1 MDLTKAGQGMMAV
14 GLILGMVFLTY
25 FFGGVEENQRNPNAD
40 PNSFVYS
47 ESIEVPLKRNRQG
60 HYVLIG
66 QINGENVEF
75 LLDTGATD
83 VVVPESTAR
92 RLGLPYGVR
101 GRAMTANG
109 PITIYQTR
117 IDELHLGEILL
128 TNIDASI
135 NPSMEGAILLGM
147 SALGQIE
154 FSQRADTLTLRQTNP
169 ETNTRLN

>member
-1 MDLTKAGQGMMAV
+1 MNVTKTGQGMMTV
-14 GLILGMVFLTY
+14 GVVLGMVFLTF
-25 FFGGVEENQRNPNAD
+25 FFGGVKENRRNPNSD
-40 PNSFVYS
+40 PVSSIHS

-60 HYVLIG
+60 HYLLIG
-66 QINGENVEF
+66 QINGEDVEF

-92 RLGLPYGVR
+92 RLGLPYGIR

-109 PITIYQTR
+109 PVTIYQTR
-117 IDELHLGEILL
+117 INELHLGKIRL

-135 NPSMEGAILLGM
+135 NPKMEGAILLGM

-154 FSQRADTLTLRQTNP
+154 FSQQADTLTLKQKVLKKKTG
-169 ETNTRLN
+169 

>member
-1 MDLTKAGQGMMAV
+1 MNVTKTGQGMMTV
-14 GLILGMVFLTY
+14 GVALGMVFLTF
-25 FFGGVEENQRNPNAD
+25 FFGGVKENRRNPNSD
-40 PNSFVYS
+40 PTSSIYS

-60 HYVLIG
+60 HYLLIG
-66 QINGENVEF
+66 QINGEDVEF

-92 RLGLPYGVR
+92 KLGLPYGIR

-109 PITIYQTR
+109 PVTIYQTR
-117 IDELHLGEILL
+117 INELHLGKIRL

-135 NPSMEGAILLGM
+135 NPNMEGAILLGM

-154 FSQRADTLTLRQTNP
+154 FSQQADILTLKQQVLKQKTG
-169 ETNTRLN
+169 

>member
-1 MDLTKAGQGMMAV
+1 MNVTKTGQGMMTV
-14 GLILGMVFLTY
+14 GVVLGMVFLTF
-25 FFGGVEENQRNPNAD
+25 FFGGVKENRRNPNSD
-40 PNSFVYS
+40 PTSNIHS

-60 HYVLIG
+60 HYMLIG
-66 QINGENVEF
+66 QINGEDVEF

-92 RLGLPYGVR
+92 KLGLLYGIR

-109 PITIYQTR
+109 PVTIYQTR
-117 IDELHLGEILL
+117 INELHLGKIRL

-135 NPSMEGAILLGM
+135 NPNMEGAILLGM

-154 FSQRADTLTLRQTNP
+154 FSQQADILTLKQQVLKQKTG
-169 ETNTRLN
+169 

>member
-1 MDLTKAGQGMMAV
+1 MMTV
-14 GLILGMVFLTY
+14 GVVLGMVFLTF
-25 FFGGVEENQRNPNAD
+25 FFGGVKENRRNPNSD
-40 PNSFVYS
+40 PTSNIHS

-60 HYVLIG
+60 HYMLIG
-66 QINGENVEF
+66 QINGEDVEF

-92 RLGLPYGVR
+92 KLGLPYGIR

-109 PITIYQTR
+109 PVTIYQTR
-117 IDELHLGEILL
+117 INELHLGKIRL

-135 NPSMEGAILLGM
+135 SPNMEGAILLGM

-154 FSQRADTLTLRQTNP
+154 FSQQADILTLKQQVLKQKTG
-169 ETNTRLN
+169 

>member
-1 MDLTKAGQGMMAV
+1 MMTV
-14 GLILGMVFLTY
+14 GVVLGMVILTL
-25 FFGGVEENQRNPNAD
+25 FFGGVEESHRNPNSD
-40 PNSFVYS
+40 PTSLILS

-60 HYVLIG
+60 HYMLVG
-66 QINGENVEF
+66 QINGEDVEF

-83 VVVPESTAR
+83 VVVPERTAR
-92 RLGLPYGVR
+92 RLGLPYGNR

-117 IDELHLGEILL
+117 IAELHLGQILL

-135 NPSMEGAILLGM
+135 NPSMDGAILLGM

-154 FSQRADTLTLRQTNP
+154 FSQQADTLTLKQTALKQKP
-169 ETNTRLN
+169 G

>member
-1 MDLTKAGQGMMAV
+1 MDLTKAGQGMTAV

>member
-1 MDLTKAGQGMMAV
+1 MNVTKTGQGMMTV
-14 GLILGMVFLTY
+14 GVVLGMVFLTF
-25 FFGGVEENQRNPNAD
+25 FFGGVKENRRNPNSD
-40 PNSFVYS
+40 PVSSIHS

-60 HYVLIG
+60 HYLLIG
-66 QINGENVEF
+66 QINGEDVEF

-92 RLGLPYGVR
+92 KLGLPYGIR

-109 PITIYQTR
+109 PVTIYQTR
-117 IDELHLGEILL
+117 INELHLGKIRL

-135 NPSMEGAILLGM
+135 NPNMEGAILLGM

-154 FSQRADTLTLRQTNP
+154 FSQQADILTLKQQVLKQKTG
-169 ETNTRLN
+169 

>member
-1 MDLTKAGQGMMAV
+1 MDLTKAGQVMMTV

-25 FFGGVEENQRNPNAD
+25 FFGGVEENQRNPNAN

-117 IDELHLGEILL
+117 IEELHLGEIML

-154 FSQRADTLTLRQTNP
+154 FTQRADTLTLRQTNP
-169 ETNTRLN
+169 ETNTRLK